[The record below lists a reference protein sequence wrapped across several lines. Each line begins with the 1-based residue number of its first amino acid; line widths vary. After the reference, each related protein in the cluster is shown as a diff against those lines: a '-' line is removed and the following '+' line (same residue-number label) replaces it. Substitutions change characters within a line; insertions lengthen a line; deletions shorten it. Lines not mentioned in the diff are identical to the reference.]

1 MSNKV
6 KAAVLAGMLL
16 LTACAQNGVNNNGQP
31 VRIEEVVRARTVI
44 IDTACDWVR
53 PIFISRADTLTIET
67 ARSILVHNETWEAQ
81 CKKQT
86 NEKQPANQ
94 QK

>member
-6 KAAVLAGMLL
+6 KASVLGALL
-16 LTACAQNGVNNNGQP
+16 VLTACAQNGVSNNGQQ
-31 VRIEEVVRARTVI
+31 VRIEEVIKARTVI

-53 PIFISRADTLTIET
+53 PIFISRSDTLTIET

-86 NEKQPANQ
+86 NENLLKNQP
-94 QK
+94 K

>member
-6 KAAVLAGMLL
+6 KAAVLGALL
-16 LTACAQNGVNNNGQP
+16 VLTACAQNGVSNNGQQ

-53 PIFISRADTLTIET
+53 PIFISKSDTLTIES

-86 NEKQPANQ
+86 NEKQLANQ

>member
-1 MSNKV
+1 MRNKV
-6 KAAVLAGMLL
+6 KAAVLGALL
-16 LTACAQNGVNNNGQP
+16 VLTACAQNGVNNNGQP
-31 VRIEEVVRARTVI
+31 VRIEEVVKAHTLI

-53 PIFISRADTLTIET
+53 PIFISRSDTLTIET
-67 ARSILVHNETWEAQ
+67 ARAILGHNETWEAQ

>member
-6 KAAVLAGMLL
+6 KAAVLGALL
-16 LTACAQNGVNNNGQP
+16 VLTACAQDGVSNNGQP
-31 VRIEEVVRARTVI
+31 VRVEEVVKARTLI

-53 PIFISRADTLTIET
+53 PIFISRSDALTIET
-67 ARSILVHNETWEAQ
+67 ARAILGHNETWEAQ

-86 NEKQPANQ
+86 NEKQPANP

>member
-6 KAAVLAGMLL
+6 KAAVLGALL
-16 LTACAQNGVNNNGQP
+16 VLTACAQDGVSNNGQH
-31 VRIEEVVRARTVI
+31 VRIEEVVKARTI
-44 IDTACDWVR
+44 LIDTACDWVR
-53 PIFISRADTLTIET
+53 PIFISRSDTLTIET
-67 ARSILVHNETWEAQ
+67 ARAILGHNETWEAQ

-86 NEKQPANQ
+86 NEKQPANP

>member
-16 LTACAQNGVNNNGQP
+16 LTACAQNGVNNNGQQ
-31 VRIEEVVRARTVI
+31 VRIEEVVKARTLI

-53 PIFISRADTLTIET
+53 PIFISRSDTLTIET
-67 ARSILVHNETWEAQ
+67 ARSILGHNETWEAQ

-86 NEKQPANQ
+86 NEKQPANPP
-94 QK
+94 K

>member
-6 KAAVLAGMLL
+6 KAAVLGALL
-16 LTACAQNGVNNNGQP
+16 VLTACAQNGVSNNGQP
-31 VRIEEVVRARTVI
+31 VRVEEVVKARTVL

-53 PIFISRADTLTIET
+53 PIFISKSDTLTIET

-81 CKKQT
+81 CKKQP
-86 NEKQPANQ
+86 NENLLKNQ
-94 QK
+94 AK

>member
-6 KAAVLAGMLL
+6 KAAVLGALL
-16 LTACAQNGVNNNGQP
+16 VLTACAQNGVNNNGQP
-31 VRIEEVVRARTVI
+31 VRIEEVIKARTLI

-53 PIFISRADTLTIET
+53 PIFISRSDTLTIET

>member
-31 VRIEEVVRARTVI
+31 VRIEEVVKARTVI

-53 PIFISRADTLTIET
+53 PIFISRSDTLTIET

-86 NEKQPANQ
+86 NEKQPANP

>member
-6 KAAVLAGMLL
+6 KASVLAGMLL
-16 LTACAQNGVNNNGQP
+16 LTACAQNGVNNNGQQ
-31 VRIEEVVRARTVI
+31 VRIEEVVRARTLI

-53 PIFISRADTLTIET
+53 PISKSDTLTIET

-81 CKKQT
+81 CKKQQ
-86 NEKQPANQ
+86 NENLLKNQP
-94 QK
+94 K

>member
-53 PIFISRADTLTIET
+53 PIFISRSDTLTIET
-67 ARSILVHNETWEAQ
+67 ARSILGHNETWEAQ

-86 NEKQPANQ
+86 NEKQPANPP
-94 QK
+94 K

>member
-6 KAAVLAGMLL
+6 KAAVLGALL
-16 LTACAQNGVNNNGQP
+16 VLTACAQNGVSNNGQQ
-31 VRIEEVVRARTVI
+31 VRIEEVIKARTLI

-53 PIFISRADTLTIET
+53 PIFISKSDTLTIES

-81 CKKQT
+81 CKKQQ
-86 NEKQPANQ
+86 NENLLKNQP
-94 QK
+94 K

>member
-6 KAAVLAGMLL
+6 KAAVLGALL
-16 LTACAQNGVNNNGQP
+16 VLTACAQNGVSNNGQS
-31 VRIEEVVRARTVI
+31 VRIEEVIRAHTVI

-53 PIFISRADTLTIET
+53 PIFISRSDTLTIET

-81 CKKQT
+81 CKKQP
-86 NEKQPANQ
+86 NENKQASQ
-94 QK
+94 AK